1 MVKLWLPRCLGNDSA
16 ERRTPAHREYIS
28 LALLHPT
35 SFHVLTDPRKY
46 TKRLHKMGDS
56 QLFADTFAISEI
68 IPDKYDRVARVFAS
82 SEDGETYMHLD
93 INTDLFSCAVLDRL
107 HIVLA
112 STLSLDG
119 DKEDVKGGWREPRSG
134 EGLNLADEYEY
145 VCHGKIYRFDEEDQD
160 NMYVDYH
167 GLEEQFGRIK

>member
-1 MVKLWLPRCLGNDSA
+1 
-16 ERRTPAHREYIS
+16 
-28 LALLHPT
+28 
-35 SFHVLTDPRKY
+35 
-46 TKRLHKMGDS
+46 MGDS
-56 QLFADTFAISEI
+56 QLFAATFVVSDIKPE
-68 IPDKYDRVARVFAS
+68 KYDRVARVFANT
-82 SEDGETYMHLD
+82 EDAETYMHLD
-93 INTDLFSCAVLDRL
+93 ISTDHFSCGVLDRL

-119 DKEDVKGGWREPRSG
+119 VKDDVKGGWRESREG

-145 VCHGKIYRFDEEDQD
+145 VCHGKIYRFEEEDQE